1 MNLEEQLEVLD
12 EFASSGLGLLGIMTD
27 TYKSTLMA
35 HARKRL
41 IEGFELYGE
50 ESFAKTQSDLF
61 KDIVEEIADAI
72 VYAAIL
78 TWKYR
83 KGE

>member
-27 TYKSTLMA
+27 TYRDTLIA

-41 IEGFELYGE
+41 TEGFELYGE
-50 ESFAKTQSDLF
+50 ESFGKTQQDLF
-61 KDIVEEIADAI
+61 EDIVEEVADAI

-78 TWKYR
+78 NWKY